1 MNTVQVVCVRMC
13 NVLGLWLAAGCGSY
27 EWYVHGMG
35 SNTGTKEGRPRD
47 AAISRAL
54 IRAAERL
61 MESDGFDKLTVDGIV
76 SEVGTTRQ
84 TFYRR
89 YKSVSLLALEILLER
104 FGRQEEIDTGNLS
117 SDLLELLR
125 TDVAM
130 MTSPL
135 IRKNLTGLLEDM
147 RTDDE
152 IRARY
157 LKEVIYSRREVVSRV
172 LERAK
177 ARGEITR
184 DDTDSEYICDLM
196 FGPALS
202 RVVLQTGAPI
212 DDRLARQIVASLMR
226 ELC

>member
-1 MNTVQVVCVRMC
+1 
-13 NVLGLWLAAGCGSY
+13 
-27 EWYVHGMG
+27 
-35 SNTGTKEGRPRD
+35 
-47 AAISRAL
+47 
-54 IRAAERL
+54 